1 MREVAK
7 GTIIYAGNFELPD
20 KNAAAHRVTNNG
32 KIFRALGY
40 RVVFLGAVR
49 DEAFSGVRESSYDPD
64 VFEEAYPVGTRAWVK
79 HIFDASNIRA
89 VADKCGNV
97 RLVIL
102 YNAPYA
108 TVKAVK
114 KSFAGTPVKVAYDCT
129 EWNPSAEGSL
139 PKRLY
144 KKLDEKRVR
153 TRLARLCGDV
163 IVISKRM
170 ERAYAGANLLRLPP
184 LVDVD
189 EAIWRQEREAHG
201 GTFEFCFAAGSVA
214 GKERPDAVVEAF
226 LGVDDP
232 DARLRVVGITA
243 EEFASAFP
251 TLAER
256 ASSDGRVSFCGL
268 VSHAEAVRIVLSCDC
283 YIFVRDRTT
292 RNDAGFPTKFAEA
305 YTCGVPIVTTDVS
318 DVADYITSPE
328 KGFIVAGTDAA
339 SVEKGIRDVLSLRK
353 GAERKLDETFDHRNF
368 ISETEKWISRAER

>member
-89 VADKCGNV
+89 VADKCDDV
-97 RLVIL
+97 KLVIL

-108 TVKAVK
+108 TVKSVK
-114 KSFAGTPVKVAYDCT
+114 KAFAGTSVTVAYDCT

-153 TRLARLCGDV
+153 TRLARLCDDI

-170 ERAYAGANLLRLPP
+170 ERAYSGANVLRLPP

-189 EAIWRQEREAHG
+189 EAIWKQEREAHP
-201 GTFEFCFAAGSVA
+201 GTFGFCFAAGSVA
-214 GKERPDAVVEAF
+214 NKERPDAVVEGF
-226 LGVDDP
+226 LLIGDP
-232 DARLRVVGITA
+232 DARLRVVGLTEA
-243 EEFASAFP
+243 EFASAYP
-251 TLAER
+251 SLAEK
-256 ASSDGRVSFCGL
+256 AASDGRVVFRGL

-283 YIFVRDRTT
+283 YVFIRENTT
-292 RNDAGFPTKFAEA
+292 RNEAGFPTKFAEA

-318 DVADYITSPE
+318 DVADYITSPD
-328 KGFIVAGTDAA
+328 KGFIVAGTDANA
-339 SVEKGIRDVLSLRK
+339 VEAGMRESLSRRAKTEKELVLS
-353 GAERKLDETFDHRNF
+353 FDYRNH
-368 ISETEKWISRAER
+368 ISETEKWFREAER